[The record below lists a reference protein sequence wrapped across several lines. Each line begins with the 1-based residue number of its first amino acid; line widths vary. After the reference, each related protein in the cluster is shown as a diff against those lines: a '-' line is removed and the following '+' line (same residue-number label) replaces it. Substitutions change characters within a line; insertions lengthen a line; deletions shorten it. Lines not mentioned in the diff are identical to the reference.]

1 MVDDVEVLPFED
13 AVVCLEVSCL
23 SLKQRSKDSAD
34 IQIDGKGIWDTM
46 EGALSKWPAQE
57 G

>member
-23 SLKQRSKDSAD
+23 WLSQDLAD
-34 IQIDGKGIWDTM
+34 IQIDGKGIWGTM